1 MTTTATTTATTAQE
15 PGRAPE
21 AGFRRVNKSCGAVR
35 AVADLD
41 LELRPGATVALHR
54 HPGDRRRIRAEAVR
68 TARDKGWLQA
78 LPGAEGQG
86 PGPARLRDLRPCAVP
101 GGFPQAGSVM
111 PANRPPQSGRRAT
124 VLLILAILVVTAL
137 DATTGPELHI
147 SAFMGIA
154 PLYAA
159 LRCSYRQTRLVAVAF
174 VVCLTYVD
182 IYTVPDW
189 APASRV
195 VGIFG
200 AVLVGVFSLVLCR
213 TRLQREA
220 LHARTSLVAD
230 TVQRAMLRELPLSAG
245 PVEAY
250 GFYVSAQEGARVG
263 GDIYEAIET
272 PHGLRLMIG
281 DVQGKGMP
289 AIGAGLEV
297 LASFREAAQYQDS
310 LESVAERME
319 SALTRYNTRSVEQ
332 GTDERFVTAL
342 LMEVRDEPGPTR
354 ARVLSCGHIPYY
366 LVRHGAVHER
376 RDGEGWLPLGLG
388 MLGAEPRRSAG
399 VHPERDD
406 WVVLCTDGVTEARGK
421 DGEFYPLAERL
432 AGWTDL
438 EPAELART
446 LRADLECFT
455 GGELLDDATVLVV
468 RRRPRPT
475 ESGAMASAG
484 ALPQVA
490 RGAPPPSLS

>member
-1 MTTTATTTATTAQE
+1 
-15 PGRAPE
+15 
-21 AGFRRVNKSCGAVR
+21 
-35 AVADLD
+35 
-41 LELRPGATVALHR
+41 
-54 HPGDRRRIRAEAVR
+54 
-68 TARDKGWLQA
+68 
-78 LPGAEGQG
+78 
-86 PGPARLRDLRPCAVP
+86 
-101 GGFPQAGSVM
+101 M
-111 PANRPPQSGRRAT
+111 PADPPAESNRLAPA
-124 VLLILAILVVTAL
+124 LLIVAILVVAVV

-147 SAFMGIA
+147 SAFLGIA

-159 LRCSYRQTRLVAVAF
+159 LRCSLRVTLLVAAVF

-182 IYTVPDW
+182 IFTVPDW

-195 VGIFG
+195 VSIFG
-200 AVLVGVFSLVLCR
+200 VVLVAVFSLVLCR
-213 TRLQREA
+213 TRRQREQ
-220 LHARTSLVAD
+220 LHARTRLVAD

-245 PVEAY
+245 AVEAY

-297 LASFREAAQYQDS
+297 LASFREAAQHLDS

-319 SALTRYNTRSVEQ
+319 QALTRYNTRSVEQ

-342 LMEVRDEPGPTR
+342 LMEVRGPVGL
-354 ARVLSCGHIPYY
+354 AEGRVLSCGHIPYY
-366 LVRHGAVHER
+366 VVRGGTVYER
-376 RDGEGWLPLGLG
+376 REGEGGLPLGLG
-388 MLGAEPRRSAG
+388 TLSGEPRHSVR
-399 VHPERDD
+399 VHPEPDD
-406 WVVLCTDGVTEARGK
+406 WLVLCTDGVTEARSK

-446 LRADLECFT
+446 LRADLERFT
-455 GGELLDDATVLVV
+455 DGGLKDDATALVV
-468 RRRPRPT
+468 RRSPAADQL
-475 ESGAMASAG
+475 SMARA
-484 ALPQVA
+484 AA
-490 RGAPPPSLS
+490 A

>member
-1 MTTTATTTATTAQE
+1 
-15 PGRAPE
+15 
-21 AGFRRVNKSCGAVR
+21 
-35 AVADLD
+35 
-41 LELRPGATVALHR
+41 
-54 HPGDRRRIRAEAVR
+54 
-68 TARDKGWLQA
+68 
-78 LPGAEGQG
+78 
-86 PGPARLRDLRPCAVP
+86 
-101 GGFPQAGSVM
+101 M
-111 PANRPPQSGRRAT
+111 PAHRPQESGRRAT
-124 VLLILAILVVTAL
+124 ALLILAVVVVTVV

-159 LRCSYRQTRLVAVAF
+159 LRCSFRQTLLVGAVF

-182 IYTVPDW
+182 LFTVPDW
-189 APASRV
+189 APASRA

-200 AVLVGVFSLVLCR
+200 AYLVAVFSLVLCR

-220 LHARTSLVAD
+220 LHERTSLVAD

-297 LASFREAAQYQDS
+297 LASFREAAHYQES
-310 LESVAERME
+310 LESVAGRME
-319 SALTRYNTRSVEQ
+319 KALTRYNTRSVEQ

-342 LMEVRDEPGPTR
+342 LMEFRGP
-354 ARVLSCGHIPYY
+354 AGLAQGRVLSCGHIPYY
-366 LVRHGAVHER
+366 LVRGGRVYER
-376 RDGEGWLPLGLG
+376 RDGEGGLPLGLG
-388 MLGAEPRRSAG
+388 ALSDEPRRS
-399 VHPERDD
+399 VRVRPEPED
-406 WVVLCTDGVTEARGK
+406 WVVLCTDGVTEARGT
-421 DGEFYPLAERL
+421 DGAFYPLAERL

-438 EPAELART
+438 EPPELART
-446 LRADLECFT
+446 LRADLERFT

-468 RRRPRPT
+468 RRTPT
-475 ESGAMASAG
+475 AAQLSMARA
-484 ALPQVA
+484 AA
-490 RGAPPPSLS
+490 A

>member
-1 MTTTATTTATTAQE
+1 
-15 PGRAPE
+15 
-21 AGFRRVNKSCGAVR
+21 
-35 AVADLD
+35 
-41 LELRPGATVALHR
+41 
-54 HPGDRRRIRAEAVR
+54 
-68 TARDKGWLQA
+68 
-78 LPGAEGQG
+78 
-86 PGPARLRDLRPCAVP
+86 
-101 GGFPQAGSVM
+101 M
-111 PANRPPQSGRRAT
+111 PANRPAENGRRAT
-124 VLLILAILVVTAL
+124 GLLILAILVVTTL

-159 LRCSYRQTRLVAVAF
+159 LRCSYRQTRLVAAVF

-182 IYTVPDW
+182 IFTVPDW

-200 AVLVGVFSLVLCR
+200 AVLVAVFSLVLCR

-263 GDIYEAIET
+263 GDIYEAVET

-297 LASFREAAQYQDS
+297 LASFREAAHYQDS

-342 LMEVRDEPGPTR
+342 LMEVRDEPGR
-354 ARVLSCGHIPYY
+354 AQGRVLSCGHIPYY
-366 LVRHGAVHER
+366 LVRDGAVYER
-376 RDGEGWLPLGLG
+376 RDGEGGLPLGLG
-388 MLGAEPRRSAG
+388 TLSAEPRRSVR
-399 VHPERDD
+399 VHPRPDD
-406 WVVLCTDGVTEARGK
+406 WVVLCTDGVTEARGQ

-432 AGWTDL
+432 AGWTGL

-446 LRADLECFT
+446 LRADLERFT
-455 GGELLDDATVLVV
+455 GGELLDDATALVV
-468 RRRPRPT
+468 RRRTPPAGLAAAASGTALPRPT
-475 ESGAMASAG
+475 
-484 ALPQVA
+484 PD
-490 RGAPPPSLS
+490 APPPPLS

>member
-1 MTTTATTTATTAQE
+1 
-15 PGRAPE
+15 
-21 AGFRRVNKSCGAVR
+21 
-35 AVADLD
+35 
-41 LELRPGATVALHR
+41 
-54 HPGDRRRIRAEAVR
+54 
-68 TARDKGWLQA
+68 
-78 LPGAEGQG
+78 
-86 PGPARLRDLRPCAVP
+86 
-101 GGFPQAGSVM
+101 M
-111 PANRPPQSGRRAT
+111 PAHHAAESGSRAT
-124 VLLILAILVVTAL
+124 VLLILAVAIVTFV

-147 SAFMGIA
+147 SSFLGIA

-159 LRCSYRQTRLVAVAF
+159 LRCSYRQTLLVAAFF

-182 IYTVPDW
+182 LFTVPDW
-189 APASRV
+189 APASRA

-200 AVLVGVFSLVLCR
+200 AYLVAVFSLVLCR

-263 GDIYEAIET
+263 GDIYEAIDT
-272 PHGLRLMIG
+272 RHGLRLMIG

-297 LASFREAAQYQDS
+297 LASFREAAQYQES

-319 SALTRYNTRSVEQ
+319 QALTRYNTRSVQQ

-342 LMEVRDEPGPTR
+342 LMEVRGPTGG
-354 ARVLSCGHIPYY
+354 AQGRVLSCGHIPYY
-366 LVRHGAVHER
+366 LVRGGEVSER
-376 RDGEGWLPLGLG
+376 DDGEGGLPLGLG
-388 MLGAEPRRSAG
+388 MLSAEPRRSAPIQPQ
-399 VHPERDD
+399 PED

-421 DGEFYPLAERL
+421 DGDFYPLAERL

-438 EPAELART
+438 EPPELSRT
-446 LRADLECFT
+446 LRADLEHFT
-455 GGELLDDATVLVV
+455 GGQLLDDATVLVV
-468 RRRPRPT
+468 RRRERLLDRPGAV
-475 ESGAMASAG
+475 ESG
-484 ALPQVA
+484 
-490 RGAPPPSLS
+490 GAPRGVVGASRYAGYEDTAPP

>member
-1 MTTTATTTATTAQE
+1 MTA
-15 PGRAPE
+15 
-21 AGFRRVNKSCGAVR
+21 
-35 AVADLD
+35 
-41 LELRPGATVALHR
+41 
-54 HPGDRRRIRAEAVR
+54 
-68 TARDKGWLQA
+68 
-78 LPGAEGQG
+78 
-86 PGPARLRDLRPCAVP
+86 
-101 GGFPQAGSVM
+101 
-111 PANRPPQSGRRAT
+111 ANRGTRSDRRAT
-124 VLLILAILVVTAL
+124 ALLILAILVVTIL

-159 LRCSYRQTRLVAVAF
+159 LRCSYRHTRLVAAVF

-182 IYTVPDW
+182 IFTVPDW

-200 AVLVGVFSLVLCR
+200 AVLVAVFSLVLCR

-230 TVQRAMLRELPLSAG
+230 TVQRAMLRELPLRAG

-263 GDIYEAIET
+263 GDIYEAIDT

-319 SALTRYNTRSVEQ
+319 SALTRYNARSVEQ

-342 LMEVRDEPGPTR
+342 LMEMRDTATR
-354 ARVLSCGHIPYY
+354 PRGRVLSCGHIPYY
-366 LVRHGAVHER
+366 LVRDGTVYER
-376 RDGEGWLPLGLG
+376 RDGEGGLPLGLG
-388 MLGAEPRRSAG
+388 PLSAEPRRS
-399 VHPERDD
+399 VRVLPEPDD
-406 WVVLCTDGVTEARGK
+406 WIVLCTDGVTEARGA

-432 AGWTDL
+432 AGWTGL
-438 EPAELART
+438 EPPELART
-446 LRADLECFT
+446 LRADLESFT
-455 GGELLDDATVLVV
+455 GGQLLDDATVLVV
-468 RRRPRPT
+468 RRRTPLT
-475 ESGAMASAG
+475 GLAAG
-484 ALPQVA
+484 ASGTELPQLTPGV
-490 RGAPPPSLS
+490 APPLS